1 MSSGE
6 HVVHAGP
13 LGSLSGRITV
23 LALGSALTVAGVLAA
38 ILSLGTWRTLVWQE
52 EQVLLQRTEALVSWI
67 DPVPLDE
74 DNLFHEVV
82 ENVFEPREILM
93 RVEDPLIDEPIETP
107 GFSENL
113 PDLIGTRPVEPVEGQ
128 IAFAQSAEGALFL
141 TLLTARELGEGA
153 DRRLVVVRGASN
165 LTLDENAFTVY
176 MTGAI
181 LSAAALGLAA
191 ALILL
196 MLSRRMLRP
205 LHRITSETALVAPT
219 SMDLRI
225 TTADLPSE
233 LAIMASAHNR
243 MMDRLQVAYQ
253 GLATYADNA
262 AHELRGPVGRMLVQ
276 TERLTDQT
284 DLSPAMREAAESL
297 HDTASSLRDVLNVV
311 LFLARADQGIM
322 MAARQPVVV
331 GNALDALRELYEPAC
346 EEAGLTLRMD
356 CKVGLV
362 WPLDPRLFQQTVSNL
377 IENAIRYGVGGSSV
391 TVTATQSGEALLIRV
406 ADNGAGIAPEHLPF
420 VFDRFYR
427 ADSVRNV
434 GAGTGLG
441 LTIVRSILRLHG
453 GTAEI
458 ASEPSK
464 GTVVTL
470 TFAGVGG
477 SVR

>member
-1 MSSGE
+1 MSSADLVGRK
-6 HVVHAGP
+6 GP

-23 LALGSALTVAGVLAA
+23 LALGSALTLAVVLAS

-52 EQVLLQRTEALVSWI
+52 EQVLLQRTEALVSWV

-93 RVEDPLIDEPIETP
+93 RVEDPLIDGPIETP
-107 GFSENL
+107 GFSETL
-113 PDLIGTRPVEPVEGQ
+113 PDAIGTRPDAPVEGE
-128 IAFAQSAEGALFL
+128 IAFVHSPEGALFL

-165 LTLDENAFTVY
+165 LTLDETAFDAY

-205 LHRITSETALVAPT
+205 LHRITTETALVAPT

-225 TTADLPSE
+225 GTADLPSE
-233 LAIMASAHNR
+233 LAIMANAHNR

-276 TERLTDQT
+276 TERLTDRP
-284 DLSPAMREAAESL
+284 DLSPALREVAESL

-311 LFLARADQGIM
+311 LFLARADQGVM
-322 MAARQPVVV
+322 TAARQPVDV
-331 GNALDALRELYEPAC
+331 GKTLEALQELYEPAC

-356 CKVGLV
+356 GKAGLV
-362 WPLDPRLFQQTVSNL
+362 WPLDPRLFQQAVSNL
-377 IENAIRYGVGGSSV
+377 IENAIRYAAHGSYIA
-391 TVTATQSGEALLIRV
+391 VTATQFEDTLLIRV
-406 ADNGAGIAPEHLPF
+406 EDDGAGIAPEHLPF

-441 LTIVRSILRLHG
+441 LAIVRSILRLHG
-453 GTAEI
+453 GTADI
-458 ASEPSK
+458 ASEPGK

-470 TFAGVGG
+470 TFGRG
-477 SVR
+477 

>member
-1 MSSGE
+1 MSSADLVGRK
-6 HVVHAGP
+6 GP

-23 LALGSALTVAGVLAA
+23 LALGSALTLAVVLAS

-52 EQVLLQRTEALVSWI
+52 EQVLLQRTEALVSWV

-93 RVEDPLIDEPIETP
+93 RVEDPLIDGPIETP
-107 GFSENL
+107 GFSETL
-113 PDLIGTRPVEPVEGQ
+113 PDAIGTRPDAPVEGE
-128 IAFAQSAEGALFL
+128 IAFVHSPEGALFL

-165 LTLDENAFTVY
+165 LTLDETAFDAY

-205 LHRITSETALVAPT
+205 LHRITTETALVAPT

-225 TTADLPSE
+225 GTADLPSE
-233 LAIMASAHNR
+233 LAIMANAHNR

-276 TERLTDQT
+276 TERLTDRP
-284 DLSPAMREAAESL
+284 DLSPALREVAESL

-311 LFLARADQGIM
+311 LFLARADQGVM
-322 MAARQPVVV
+322 TAARQPVDV
-331 GNALDALRELYEPAC
+331 GKTLEALQELYEPAC

-356 CKVGLV
+356 GKAGLV
-362 WPLDPRLFQQTVSNL
+362 WPLDPRLFQQAVSNL
-377 IENAIRYGVGGSSV
+377 IENAIRYAAYGSYIA
-391 TVTATQSGEALLIRV
+391 VTATQFEDTLLIRV
-406 ADNGAGIAPEHLPF
+406 EDDGAGIAPEHLPF

-441 LTIVRSILRLHG
+441 LAIVRSILRLHG
-453 GTAEI
+453 GTADI
-458 ASEPSK
+458 ASEPGK

-470 TFAGVGG
+470 TFGRG
-477 SVR
+477 